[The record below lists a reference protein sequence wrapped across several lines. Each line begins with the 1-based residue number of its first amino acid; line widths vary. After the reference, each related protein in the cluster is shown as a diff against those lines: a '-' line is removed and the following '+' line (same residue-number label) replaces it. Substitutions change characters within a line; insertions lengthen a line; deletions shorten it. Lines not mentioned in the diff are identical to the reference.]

1 MSAQSIRT
9 SDRLS
14 SCITLISADLSP
26 TFKLATLPRKCPKR
40 LLQDSGEAVDKE
52 NVEISSIAL
61 HGLEQAQGRVEQAAG
76 RLASVGAGS
85 SEEMP
90 VDSADLSQEVVSL
103 LAAKNAFAANLGVLK
118 VANEMQGLVLDLWG

>member
-1 MSAQSIRT
+1 MEA
-9 SDRLS
+9 
-14 SCITLISADLSP
+14 
-26 TFKLATLPRKCPKR
+26 PKPPIA
-40 LLQDSGEAVDKE
+40 GFGGTVDKQ

-61 HGLEQAQGRVEQAAG
+61 HGLEQAQGRVEQSAG

-90 VDSADLSQEVVSL
+90 VDSADISQEVVAL

>member
-1 MSAQSIRT
+1 MTAF
-9 SDRLS
+9 
-14 SCITLISADLSP
+14 P
-26 TFKLATLPRKCPKR
+26 TPQKPTAKFAK
-40 LLQDSGEAVDKE
+40 AVDKQ